1 MLSGASRALLI
12 LLAAALCA
20 TAALGQGSSAPDAT
34 QNKVVGKVAVKPKTL
49 KFGKVTHTVILQF
62 NIQNTGTAPIS
73 GSIVSNSNTPFTI
86 LSGSSSFGPVNPTSA
101 YAVIVQFAPNKKGS
115 YASALT
121 IVSNAKNARVKVT
134 MSGSADDGVATPTPT
149 FSPTPTPTPSATP
162 SPTAT
167 ATPIST
173 PSLGLS
179 GAVIGPDPIT
189 GAQVTA
195 WAIGTSGY
203 GQGATALACVTTDAN
218 GNFAFGTSPGC
229 NGTLPAGFLCSA
241 TGEQIYLIATGG
253 TSGSQTAAN
262 PQIALLSALG
272 SCSAISAS
280 TAVNINEL
288 STIVSAYA
296 LAQFQSPAAPYAIGA
311 PSTNSAGLN
320 HALATITNLIDPS
333 DGQMPGPNLPS
344 GVTLPTAKI
353 NTLAAAIAVCVAST
367 GSLTGVP
374 SPCNEL
380 ICDALPGAIYNSSD
394 GSCVTPAGGTEPV
407 DTLGA
412 TIAIAAHPG
421 TVNVADLCTL
431 ATAEAA
437 AFPPTIACNPSSSP
451 PSPSDWTLALNFTAG
466 GLNSPR
472 AIAIDAPGNVWIAN
486 EYSVSGSGSITEYS
500 PTGVLLS
507 PSQGFSDISLDHPI
521 ALAIDASANLWI
533 ANAIGNSLSEIDA
546 NGDLIPGAPY
556 IGGGLNEPW
565 ALALDST
572 GDVWAANNAASGN
585 ISEFAPSGAP
595 LSPVAGYSG
604 NGLVWA
610 RGLVIDAADHV
621 WVIITPYS
629 GPLQNLSDLA
639 ELNLTG
645 TLISPAGGFTGGGL
659 HASTAI
665 ALDPSGNLWVANQ
678 FDGAGGNGSLSKFN
692 SSGIP
697 LSPNNGFAGGGL
709 DAPAGLAIDG
719 DGDVWAANNL
729 SPSGAGNSIS
739 EFNSSGVPLS
749 PGSGYTGGGLNGP
762 LAIAIDAAGNLWVI
776 NNTNTNSSVT
786 EFIGTAAPVT
796 TPLLG
801 PPQKP

>member
-1 MLSGASRALLI
+1 MI

-20 TAALGQGSSAPDAT
+20 TVALAQWSSAPEAA
-34 QNKVVGKVAVKPKTL
+34 QKKVVGKVAVKPKTL

-86 LSGSSSFGPVNPTSA
+86 LSGSSNFGPVNPATA
-101 YAVIVQFAPNKKGS
+101 YAVIVQFAPHQKGS

-134 MSGSADDGVATPTPT
+134 MSGSADDGVTT
-149 FSPTPTPTPSATP
+149 PTPTPTPTVIPSATP
-162 SPTAT
+162 SPTS
-167 ATPIST
+167 TPTPVST

-179 GAVIGPDPIT
+179 GAVTGPDPIS
-189 GAQVTA
+189 GSQVTA
-195 WAIGTSGY
+195 WVIGTDGY
-203 GQGATALACVTTDAN
+203 GQGAIALACVTTDAN
-218 GNFAFGTSPGC
+218 GGFAFGTSPGC
-229 NGTLPAGFLCSA
+229 GGTLPAGFLCSVPS
-241 TGEQIYLIATGG
+241 EQIYLTAVGG

-262 PQIALLSALG
+262 PQIALLSAIG
-272 SCSAISAS
+272 PCSAISAA
-280 TAVNINEL
+280 TAVNINEI

-311 PSTNSAGLN
+311 PSTNTAGLS

-333 DGQMPGPNLPS
+333 DGLMPGPNLPP
-344 GVTLPTAKI
+344 GVTLPIAKI
-353 NTLAAAIAVCVAST
+353 DTLAAAIAACVAST
-367 GSLTGVP
+367 GGLTGAP

-380 ICDALPGAIYNSSD
+380 MCDALPGAIYNSSD
-394 GSCVTPAGGTEPV
+394 GSCATPSGTEPS

-412 TIAIAAHPG
+412 TIAIATHPG

-431 ATAEAA
+431 ATTEAA

-451 PSPSDWTLALNFTAG
+451 PSPSDWTLALDFTAG

-507 PSQGFSDISLDHPI
+507 PSQGYNNTSLDHPI
-521 ALAIDASANLWI
+521 ALAIYASANIWI

-546 NGDLIPGAPY
+546 NGDPISGAPY

-565 ALALDST
+565 ALALDSG
-572 GDVWAANNAASGN
+572 GDVWAANNSASGN
-585 ISEFAPSGAP
+585 ISEFAPDGTP

-610 RGLVIDAADHV
+610 RGMAIDAANHV
-621 WVIITPYS
+621 WVINTPYS

-639 ELNLTG
+639 ELNLNG
-645 TLISPAGGFTGGGL
+645 TVISPPGGYTGGGL
-659 HASTAI
+659 YASTAI
-665 ALDPSGNLWVANQ
+665 AVAPSSNLWVANQ
-678 FDGAGGNGSLSKFN
+678 FGGQV
-692 SSGIP
+692 
-697 LSPNNGFAGGGL
+697 A
-709 DAPAGLAIDG
+709 
-719 DGDVWAANNL
+719 
-729 SPSGAGNSIS
+729 
-739 EFNSSGVPLS
+739 
-749 PGSGYTGGGLNGP
+749 
-762 LAIAIDAAGNLWVI
+762 
-776 NNTNTNSSVT
+776 T
-786 EFIGTAAPVT
+786 EV
-796 TPLLG
+796 
-801 PPQKP
+801 